1 MKFDISI
8 IVPIHQASSFIRETL
23 CSVTSALVG
32 LRAEVICVLDSCTD
46 DTAEIIKRDFSS
58 GFENFDFVVI
68 EVELGS
74 VAKAR
79 NVGVSSSRGEY
90 LAFVDHDDLVASGAY
105 IKLISHARFTGAD
118 IVRCGYSK
126 KSHNYWTPEI
136 PYFGRAF
143 YSFFGIFIWNGV
155 FRRSVIVDNN
165 VIFKEGYGEDYQ
177 FNYEVSIV
185 ASKISWLK
193 EVLYHWVQHDNN
205 QHKKRT
211 VKDFVARVEL
221 LFNHNEYFFRRDP
234 NSFVSLYR
242 FVTDNFYYHSSQFGL
257 ELTLADYKS
266 SKVIQDI
273 IDMSSFDYRDI
284 RRYFSEG
291 ILSPPMKGD
300 LLFSRLKTGFRN
312 IKSRVYK
319 KLPANFWRRSRFYIW
334 RKFSAK
340 KNLLLNYFKQESHSA
355 VLDTDKEVIGFLVYD
370 QDCISGGIISIF
382 KLAELSRSLNSDN
395 LVQMFSGPG
404 NGNVS
409 KYTRFDNEEL
419 IVGSSVLFELV
430 AQQKIKTL
438 HIPEVLVSWF
448 FDEVLS
454 IGVDCRNLHINILNQ
469 NTELMP
475 RSDFVESLKSK
486 CRSLTQ
492 TTAHEKYS
500 SREYFEKFNIP
511 LTHLST
517 YMSPVHYKKTSF
529 SEKENNIL
537 ISHDPHYIK
546 DSLFSVLSSSF
557 VGYEKVTIIG
567 MSYANYLSLTSKS
580 KYMITLGEGMDN
592 YFIETVF
599 FGGIPFTVYNSNFM
613 PSEMA
618 DLENVCLVEDDF
630 IDMIDRVIFKC
641 ETDVEYREY
650 LWERNYRILSK
661 IYDYEY
667 HTKKL
672 KNFYAGIYDFD
683 TKQ

>member
-8 IVPIHQASSFIRETL
+8 VIPIHQASSFIKETL

-32 LRAEVICVLDSCTD
+32 LKAEIICVLDNCTD
-46 DTAEIIKRDFSS
+46 DTIEIIEKDFSS
-58 GFENFDFVVI
+58 AFEEFKFFVI

-74 VAKAR
+74 VAKSR
-79 NVGVSSSRGEY
+79 NVGVNSSSGEY
-90 LAFVDHDDLVASGAY
+90 IAFVDHDDLVAPGAY
-105 IKLISHARFTGAD
+105 AKLISHARFTNAD

-136 PYFGRAF
+136 PCFGRAF
-143 YSFFGIFIWNGV
+143 YSFFGIFIWNGI
-155 FRRSVIVDNN
+155 FRRSLIVDNK
-165 VIFKEGYGEDYQ
+165 ILFKEGYGEDYQ

-211 VKDFVARVEL
+211 VKDFVSRVEL
-221 LFNHNEYFFRRDP
+221 VFNQNEYFFKHDP

-242 FVTDNFYYHSSQFGL
+242 FVSDNFYHHSTQFGL
-257 ELTLADYKS
+257 EATLIEYKK
-266 SKVIQDI
+266 SKVIQAI
-273 IDMSSFDYRDI
+273 IDMSSFDYRDV

-291 ILSPPMKGD
+291 FLSPPTGGD
-300 LLFSRLKTGFRN
+300 LLFSQLKTGLRAL
-312 IKSRVYK
+312 KSRIYK
-319 KLPANFWRRSRFYIW
+319 KLPANFWRRSGFYIR
-334 RKFSAK
+334 RKFSAR
-340 KNLLLNYFKQESHSA
+340 KNLLLSYFKKENYSA
-355 VLDTDKEVIGFLVYD
+355 TFDTNKEVIGFLVYD

-382 KLAELSRSLNSDN
+382 KLAELSRSLNPDN
-395 LVQMFSGPG
+395 LVQIFSGPG

-409 KYTRFDNEEL
+409 KYTRFDNDEL
-419 IVGSSVLFELV
+419 IVGSSVLFELIV
-430 AQQKIKTL
+430 QQQIKIL
-438 HIPEVLVSWF
+438 HVPEVLVSWF
-448 FDEVLS
+448 FDRALS
-454 IGVDCRNLHINILNQ
+454 LGVDCRNLHVNILNQ

-475 RSDFVESLKSK
+475 KADFVESLKLK

-500 SREYFEKFNIP
+500 SHEYFEKFNIP
-511 LTHLST
+511 LTHVST

-546 DSLFSVLSSSF
+546 DFLFSVLNSSF

-567 MSYANYLSLTSKS
+567 MSYAHYLSLTAKS

-599 FGGIPFTVYNSNFM
+599 FGGIPFTVYNPNFM
-613 PSEMA
+613 PAEMA
-618 DLENVCLVEDDF
+618 DLENVCLIEDDF

-641 ETDVEYREY
+641 ETDAEYREC
-650 LWERNYRILSK
+650 LWGRNYKILSK

-672 KNFYAGIYDFD
+672 KNFYANIYDFEVD
-683 TKQ
+683 L